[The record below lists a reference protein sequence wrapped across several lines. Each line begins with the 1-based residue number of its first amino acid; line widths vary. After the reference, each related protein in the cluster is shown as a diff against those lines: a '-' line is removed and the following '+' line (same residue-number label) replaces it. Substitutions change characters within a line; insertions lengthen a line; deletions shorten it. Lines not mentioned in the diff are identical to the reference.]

1 MLNPS
6 FVPLALLLQLM
17 LLLLLQAGLSGW
29 ASLVLLCVLLFT
41 YLSVR
46 TKQTVRLRTI
56 NILAVLLCL
65 LLVSQLG
72 QQDMQDSMLQLL
84 FFSAALRLFSVTSH
98 QQQAKKLVW
107 VQYFLISTGF
117 MLNQSLWFAGAVFLL
132 FFCNL
137 YLHYLLFA
145 PRQQRRFHWPEWRL
159 LLWMMPLSIALFV
172 VFPRLPPLWQTER
185 QQQAQTGLA
194 DQLSI
199 GGIEQLVQNNSVA
212 FRVEFSA
219 EKPPQQ
225 ELYWRAKV
233 FERFNGRDWLPAL
246 QPAAQPLSPSP
257 ASYHYQMM
265 VEPHFQRSL
274 FSLGQ
279 VHQVQGQVKP
289 VAAGLIESYQQVNR
303 RFSYGL
309 SSSAEAVVQQNMLE
323 ASRNL
328 QLEHSNPKASIVAL
342 QLKQSAVTAS
352 AFANALYQYF
362 QTQQFSYSLRPPVLT
377 KTAQI
382 DQFLFEHKVGFCGHY
397 ASAAAYLFRAA
408 GIPARVV
415 GGYQG
420 GSWHP
425 NGDYLQVL
433 QKDAHAWVEYL
444 DNGRWQRFDATAIV
458 APLRLTQGLSS
469 ALPLSERQFLEQMFQ
484 QGLLKGW
491 LQQLEWLDYYW
502 SVWVVS
508 FDQNEQRF
516 IWQHVASLPWSWL
529 GSGLLACCVLALA
542 VYLLMRQSGST
553 PNQVLRRQILRRL
566 NSYGQKADHQTIE
579 CYLQRLIQLHPTQS
593 ALLQQLLQAYQQF
606 EFDGQQEQLQQC
618 RMLLNQL
625 SARGVSR
632 HESSGS

>member
-1 MLNPS
+1 
-6 FVPLALLLQLM
+6 
-17 LLLLLQAGLSGW
+17 
-29 ASLVLLCVLLFT
+29 
-41 YLSVR
+41 
-46 TKQTVRLRTI
+46 
-56 NILAVLLCL
+56 
-65 LLVSQLG
+65 
-72 QQDMQDSMLQLL
+72 
-84 FFSAALRLFSVTSH
+84 
-98 QQQAKKLVW
+98 
-107 VQYFLISTGF
+107 
-117 MLNQSLWFAGAVFLL
+117 
-132 FFCNL
+132 
-137 YLHYLLFA
+137 
-145 PRQQRRFHWPEWRL
+145 
-159 LLWMMPLSIALFV
+159 
-172 VFPRLPPLWQTER
+172 
-185 QQQAQTGLA
+185 
-194 DQLSI
+194 
-199 GGIEQLVQNNSVA
+199 
-212 FRVEFSA
+212 
-219 EKPPQQ
+219 
-225 ELYWRAKV
+225 
-233 FERFNGRDWLPAL
+233 
-246 QPAAQPLSPSP
+246 
-257 ASYHYQMM
+257 MM

-458 APLRLTQGLSS
+458 APC
-469 ALPLSERQFLEQMFQ
+469 
-484 QGLLKGW
+484 LLYTS
-491 LQQLEWLDYYW
+491 D
-502 SVWVVS
+502 
-508 FDQNEQRF
+508 
-516 IWQHVASLPWSWL
+516 A
-529 GSGLLACCVLALA
+529 
-542 VYLLMRQSGST
+542 
-553 PNQVLRRQILRRL
+553 
-566 NSYGQKADHQTIE
+566 ADE
-579 CYLQRLIQLHPTQS
+579 
-593 ALLQQLLQAYQQF
+593 
-606 EFDGQQEQLQQC
+606 
-618 RMLLNQL
+618 
-625 SARGVSR
+625 
-632 HESSGS
+632 